1 MSQTPGRG
9 VPQTVPRILHCH
21 STFAAGGKEVRSV
34 RLMNAWGAR
43 LGHSIVSAEP
53 QAMGAAALI
62 DREVPVA
69 FLKDFPTLKGKP
81 TPGRLARLARAMR
94 PYDLV
99 CTYNWGAMD
108 VVMAHRLFV
117 RAYGLPPLVHHEDG
131 FNEDEAE
138 RLKPARN
145 LYRRAA
151 LGKAARL
158 VVPSV
163 LLERIAHE
171 AWHQPA
177 GRVARISNGID
188 TAAFASAPDPAALPI
203 RKGEGEFW
211 VGTLAG
217 LRPVKRL
224 CDLVVAFES
233 LPPNWQ
239 LVICGEGPERTAIL
253 AAAAQLGLS
262 ERVHLPGAADPA
274 KVVGLFDIFAL
285 SSASE
290 QFPLSV
296 VEAMAAGL
304 PVAAPDVGDIAA
316 ILAAPNRAFVTPP
329 GDCQALGAAL
339 QALAAD
345 PELRTAIGAA
355 NQTRARAEFDFA
367 AMLACYEAV
376 YAKAMGRAFERRR

>member
-1 MSQTPGRG
+1 MSQTPGRSE
-9 VPQTVPRILHCH
+9 PQTAPRILHCH
-21 STFAAGGKEVRSV
+21 STFSAGGKEVRSV
-34 RLMNAWGAR
+34 RLMNAWGPR
-43 LGHSIVSAEP
+43 LEHAIVSAEP
-53 QAMGAAALI
+53 DAMGAAALI
-62 DREVPVA
+62 DREVRVA
-69 FLKDFPTLKGKP
+69 FLEDFPSLKGRP
-81 TPGRLARLARAMR
+81 TPGRLASLARAMQG
-94 PYDLV
+94 YDLV

-108 VVMAHRLFV
+108 VVMAHSVFAGTR
-117 RAYGLPPLVHHEDG
+117 GLPPLVHHEDG

-151 LGKAARL
+151 LGKVARL

-163 LLERIAHE
+163 VLERIAHE

-177 GRVARISNGID
+177 DRVARIPNGIE
-188 TAAFASAPDPAALPI
+188 TAAFAPKPLGPPDPAALPI
-203 RKGEGEFW
+203 RKGEGELW

-217 LRPVKRL
+217 LRAVKQLPRL
-224 CDLVVAFES
+224 VEAFTG
-233 LPPNWQ
+233 LPPNWH
-239 LVICGEGPERTAIL
+239 LVICGEGPERSAII
-253 AAAAQLGLS
+253 AAADALGIAH
-262 ERVHLPGAADPA
+262 RVHLPGAVDPA

-304 PVAAPDVGDIAA
+304 SVAAPDVGDIAM
-316 ILAAPNRAFVTPP
+316 ILAEPNRAFITPP

-345 PELRTAIGAA
+345 PELRTTLGAA
-355 NQTRARAEFDFA
+355 NAARARAEFDFA
-367 AMLACYEAV
+367 AMLARYEAV
-376 YAKAMGRAFERRR
+376 YAQAMIRAF